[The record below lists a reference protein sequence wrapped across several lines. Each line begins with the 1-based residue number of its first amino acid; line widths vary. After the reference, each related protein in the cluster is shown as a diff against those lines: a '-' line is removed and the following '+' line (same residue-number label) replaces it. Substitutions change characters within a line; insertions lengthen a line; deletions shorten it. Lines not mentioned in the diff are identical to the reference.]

1 MEEAKRILID
11 KFQLKHEIL
20 TRHNRIYEG
29 IEVVLIENLITS
41 ELKVKPRKRR

>member
-11 KFQLKHEIL
+11 KFQLKNEIL

-29 IEVVLIENLITS
+29 
-41 ELKVKPRKRR
+41 R